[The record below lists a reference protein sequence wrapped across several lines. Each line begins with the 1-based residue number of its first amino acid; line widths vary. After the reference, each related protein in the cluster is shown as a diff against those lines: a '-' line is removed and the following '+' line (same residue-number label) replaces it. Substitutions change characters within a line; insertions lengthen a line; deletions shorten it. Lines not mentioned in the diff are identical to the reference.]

1 MRCDEYVLTF
11 DSQGILRRW
20 THASEL
26 HGGELMPTYCVTGD
40 VRPRS

>member
-26 HGGELMPTYCVTGD
+26 HGGELMPVSCVSSGD
-40 VRPRS
+40 QSKS